1 MKVSV
6 IVPMYNV
13 EQYLGRCLD
22 SLLDQTYKD
31 YEIIC
36 VNDCSPDNSA
46 EIAQQYAMRHPDKIL
61 YLENENNLGL
71 GLTREHALKHAS
83 GDYILFV
90 DSDDYVK
97 NDYIERYVSALD
109 GDSADIVVGGYI
121 RDVSG
126 KLTEHKMSDSVWSST
141 TYAIACAK
149 LFKRSFIQEYN
160 LGFTNVKCGEDIYFS
175 LSAFYHQARVTVID
189 YAGYY
194 YYFNANSITG
204 SMNPDKNHERIM
216 IELFHTFMD
225 NHDLSTISAE
235 RRYVIEYTYLAN
247 MINALVVFN
256 SGCGI
261 KRMKE
266 KYELVFNDAKALFP
280 NYLDNPHIGIFKPKG
295 QTLKIRLGVGVTL
308 GLQKLHL
315 DKPLFFLISLL

>member
-71 GLTREHALKHAS
+71 GLTREHALRHAS

-97 NDYIERYVSALD
+97 NDYIERYISALD

-126 KLTEHKMSDSVWSST
+126 KLTEHKMSDSIWSST

-149 LFKRSFIQEYN
+149 LFKRSFIQENN

-194 YYFNANSITG
+194 YYFNVNSITG

-216 IELFHTFMD
+216 IELFHTFVD

-256 SGCGI
+256 RGCGI
-261 KRMKE
+261 KRMRE
-266 KYELVFNDAKALFP
+266 KYELSSETQNHSFR
-280 NYLDNPHIGIFKPKG
+280 
-295 QTLKIRLGVGVTL
+295 T
-308 GLQKLHL
+308 
-315 DKPLFFLISLL
+315 ISASAHRNL

>member
-46 EIAQQYAMRHPDKIL
+46 AIAQQYAARHPDKIL
-61 YLENENNLGL
+61 YLENESNLGL

-97 NDYIERYVSALD
+97 NNYIERYISALD

-126 KLTEHKMSDSVWSST
+126 KLTEH
-141 TYAIACAK
+141 
-149 LFKRSFIQEYN
+149 
-160 LGFTNVKCGEDIYFS
+160 
-175 LSAFYHQARVTVID
+175 
-189 YAGYY
+189 
-194 YYFNANSITG
+194 
-204 SMNPDKNHERIM
+204 
-216 IELFHTFMD
+216 
-225 NHDLSTISAE
+225 
-235 RRYVIEYTYLAN
+235 
-247 MINALVVFN
+247 
-256 SGCGI
+256 
-261 KRMKE
+261 
-266 KYELVFNDAKALFP
+266 
-280 NYLDNPHIGIFKPKG
+280 
-295 QTLKIRLGVGVTL
+295 
-308 GLQKLHL
+308 
-315 DKPLFFLISLL
+315 